1 MARQGL
7 AFATSDEVRVVYPP
21 QEGEDP
27 YAETELVD
35 VPKDGK
41 TVGEVVVR
49 GNIVMKEVCA
59 RLSRS
64 TCVASC

>member
-7 AFATSDEVRVVYPP
+7 AFATSDEARVVYPL

-27 YAETELVD
+27 YADTELVD

-49 GNIVMKEVCA
+49 GNIVMKEVRDPSR
-59 RLSRS
+59 RLAG
-64 TCVASC
+64 VAGC